1 MNPGPTAPKVLVVAG
16 WDSSRGAG
24 VDADLET
31 LEALGCAGH
40 VVLTAITE
48 QGGDGLKGAWPV
60 PVEAVRRRIETA
72 LEAGSMGAAKVGML
86 ATEQSVL
93 AVAGSLPADLPLVL
107 DPVLAATAGGRARG
121 PAPTGGG
128 RARGPAPTG
137 GGRGALLEAAGVKAL
152 KEALAPR
159 AALLTPNLP
168 ELEALGGE
176 RWARDLGVPVLCKG
190 GHGSGD
196 LLRDRLWIPGQE
208 ERVFTHSRQ
217 PGSLRGS
224 GCRLA
229 TAIAVGL
236 AGGLALEEAVGEA
249 ILWLQTQFGALA
261 VGAGGALPS

>member
-1 MNPGPTAPKVLVVAG
+1 VPTAPQVLVIAG

-48 QGGDGLKGAWPV
+48 QGAGGLKGAWPV
-60 PVEAVRRRIETA
+60 PVGAVRRRIESA
-72 LEAGSMGAAKVGML
+72 LEAGSIGAAKAGML
-86 ATEQSVL
+86 ATQQSVL
-93 AVAGSLPADLPLVL
+93 AVAESLPADVPLVL
-107 DPVLAATAGGRARG
+107 DPVLATTAG
-121 PAPTGGG
+121 
-128 RARGPAPTG
+128 
-137 GGRGALLEAAGVKAL
+137 GALLEPAGVAAL
-152 KEALAPR
+152 KEVLAPR

-176 RWARDLGVPVLCKG
+176 RWARELGVPVLCKG
-190 GHGSGD
+190 GHASGEV
-196 LLRDRLWIPGQE
+196 LRDRLWIPGE
-208 ERVFTHSRQ
+208 TERVFSHPRQ

-236 AGGLALEEAVGEA
+236 AGGLALEEAVEEG
-249 ILWLQTQFGALA
+249 ILWLRCRRGAAKLIETSKGTA
-261 VGAGGALPS
+261 P

>member
-1 MNPGPTAPKVLVVAG
+1 MNPVPTAPQVLVIAG
-16 WDSSRGAG
+16 WDNSRRAG

-48 QGGDGLKGAWPV
+48 QGGGGLKGAWPV
-60 PVEAVRRRIETA
+60 PVEAVQLRIKMA
-72 LEAGSMGAAKVGML
+72 LETGFIGAAKAGML
-86 ATEQSVL
+86 GTEQSVL
-93 AVAGSLPADLPLVL
+93 AVAGSLPGHLPLVL
-107 DPVLAATAGGRARG
+107 DPVLATTSGGV
-121 PAPTGGG
+121 
-128 RARGPAPTG
+128 
-137 GGRGALLEAAGVKAL
+137 LLEPAGVVAL
-152 KEALAPR
+152 REVLAPR

-190 GHGSGD
+190 GHASGD
-196 LLRDRLWIPGQE
+196 HLRDRLWIPGQA
-208 ERVFTHSRQ
+208 ERVFTHPRQ

-229 TAIAVGL
+229 TAIATGL
-236 AGGLALEEAVGEA
+236 AGGLVLEEAVGEA
-249 ILWLQTQFGALA
+249 ILWLQSRFGALA